1 MREAILKT
9 ILKNCPKGD
18 LHSFSKTDKKISC
31 VFIFYQRFDLMA
43 QILHNL
49 NAQDMSKTD
58 FEVVLVE
65 DRGGSEKG
73 CGLVSQFHELDIRYF
88 APEGGWGKMGAMRNY
103 GLSQARGEICL
114 FLDDDTVIPDPCFLK
129 TLAKLFDTHPECGGI
144 MSHGRASYSLI
155 NGRYDFHDPYFF
167 TNRCM
172 AYRKTCLEKLN
183 GFDSGFIGQEDVE
196 LAIRFIASGYTALKA
211 ECLNYYHPPLVCE
224 NSNKARAVGASFAAS
239 KYSGIV
245 KCLLFFNGTRWLPL
259 YISPALKHRFMARFA
274 FGFLK
279 GFLGQLF
286 HGQSKQTYQ

>member
-1 MREAILKT
+1 MREVILKAILKDS
-9 ILKNCPKGD
+9 PKGD
-18 LHSFSKTDKKISC
+18 LRSFSKTDKKISC
-31 VFIFYQRFDLMA
+31 VFIFYQRFDLMG

-49 NAQDMSKTD
+49 NAQDMPKTD

-73 CGLVSQFHELDIRYF
+73 AGLVSQFPDLDIRYF

-103 GLSQARGEICL
+103 GLSKARGKICL
-114 FLDDDTVIPDPCFLK
+114 FLDDDTVILDTSFLK
-129 TLAKLFDTHPECGGI
+129 TLAELFDTLPEYDGI

-183 GFDSGFIGQEDVE
+183 GFDAGFIGQEDVE
-196 LAIRFIASGYTALKA
+196 LAVRFIAGGHRALKA
-211 ECLNYYHPPLVCE
+211 EGLNYYHPPLICE
-224 NSNKARAVGASFAAS
+224 NSNKACAVGASFAAS
-239 KYSGIV
+239 KYSGIM
-245 KCLLFFNGTRWLPL
+245 KCLLLLNGIRWLPL

-279 GFLGQLF
+279 GFLGQFF
-286 HGQSKQTYQ
+286 HGQAKQTYQ